1 MNSSNKHISVLLE
14 DSVELLNINPE
25 GVYVDAT
32 LGRGG
37 HSALVLSRLG
47 PNGRLIGID
56 QDIEAIEFCKA
67 KFLNDSRITIVK
79 NNFSNLRQVLTD
91 LKIDYVD
98 GILMDLGVSSPQFDN
113 AYRGFSY
120 KLDGPLDMRMDLNQR
135 VTAAD
140 LVNQSSFIELC
151 RIFKQYGDINNPAP
165 VVNQIIKTRGIQPIS
180 STLELVEVIKSA
192 LPAKELYKP
201 KHPAK
206 VYFQALRIAVNNE
219 IDVLKQTIDVAA
231 NSLKKNGRLV
241 IISFHSL
248 EDKVVVKEFKR
259 LSQNRLPKE
268 VPLLEVWQ
276 DYKIINPRAVLP
288 SKEELVD
295 NNRAHSSK
303 LRSLQRLTDPFKL
316 NLDR

>member
-135 VTAAD
+135 VMAAD
-140 LVNQSSFIELC
+140 LVNQSSFTELC

-165 VVNQIIKTRGIQPIS
+165 VVNQIIKTRDIQPIS

-268 VPLLEVWQ
+268 VPLFEV
-276 DYKIINPRAVLP
+276 
-288 SKEELVD
+288 
-295 NNRAHSSK
+295 
-303 LRSLQRLTDPFKL
+303 
-316 NLDR
+316 